1 MKNTNIVLETV
12 PNISVSEGTSYKQAY
27 MYKVGE
33 AWSWNVIKNLVDC
46 TFLFMRIQL
55 FKSFNMWILL

>member
-33 AWSWNVIKNLVDC
+33 AWLKERHKKSCWLYIFIYENS
-46 TFLFMRIQL
+46 TF
-55 FKSFNMWILL
+55 

>member
-33 AWSWNVIKNLVDC
+33 A
-46 TFLFMRIQL
+46 
-55 FKSFNMWILL
+55 